1 MFTGIIEEVGEV
13 AGIIDTGAFS
23 TISISGKN
31 VFDDLQIGSSIAVN
45 GVCLTVRTIGA
56 DERSECKRDSAQPS
70 NDERRECK
78 RDSAQPS
85 NNVFS
90 AEMSRE
96 TLDRTSLGSLARRS
110 IVNLERP
117 MRADAR
123 FGGHIVQGHVDGLG
137 RIASFNRE
145 GDAWDLLVEY
155 PASAARYI
163 VEKGSIAVDGISLTV
178 ASLQGPRRFSVAII
192 PHTFENTNLRNAQ
205 AGDPVNLE
213 FDVVAKYVENLL
225 SKTHAIRKD

>member
-13 AGIIDTGAFS
+13 VAIKDTGDFRAISFS
-23 TISISGKN
+23 GRC
-31 VFDDLQIGSSIAVN
+31 VFDDLRIGSSIAVN

-56 DERSECKRDSAQPS
+56 
-70 NDERRECK
+70 
-78 RDSAQPS
+78 
-85 NNVFS
+85 NVFS

-96 TLDRTSLGSLARRS
+96 TLDRTSLGALAPRS

-137 RIASFNRE
+137 RIAAFNRE
-145 GDAWDLLVEY
+145 GDAWDLSVEY

-178 ASLQGPRRFSVAII
+178 ASLQDPRRFSVAII
-192 PHTFENTNLRNAQ
+192 PHTFENTNLSVAK

-213 FDVVAKYVENLL
+213 VDVVAKYVENLL
-225 SKTHAIRKD
+225 SKTHAIRND

>member
-13 AGIIDTGAFS
+13 SGIIDTGGFR
-23 TISISGKN
+23 TISVSGTS
-31 VFDDLQIGSSIAVN
+31 VFDDLHIGSSIAVN

-70 NDERRECK
+70 N
-78 RDSAQPS
+78 
-85 NNVFS
+85 NVFS

-96 TLDRTSLGSLARRS
+96 TLDRTSLGSLAQRS

-145 GDAWDLLVEY
+145 GDAWDLSVEY

>member
-13 AGIIDTGAFS
+13 SGIIDTGGFR
-23 TISISGKN
+23 TISVSGTS
-31 VFDDLQIGSSIAVN
+31 VFDDLHIGSSIAVN

-56 DERSECKRDSAQPS
+56 DERSECKRGIAQP
-70 NDERRECK
+70 
-78 RDSAQPS
+78 P

-192 PHTFENTNLRNAQ
+192 PHTFENTNLRTAQ

>member
-13 AGIIDTGAFS
+13 SGIIDTGGFR
-23 TISISGKN
+23 TISVSGTS
-31 VFDDLQIGSSIAVN
+31 VFDDLHIGSSIAVN

-56 DERSECKRDSAQPS
+56 DERS
-70 NDERRECK
+70 ECK

-155 PASAARYI
+155 PASSARYI

-178 ASLQGPRRFSVAII
+178 ASLQSPRRFSVAII